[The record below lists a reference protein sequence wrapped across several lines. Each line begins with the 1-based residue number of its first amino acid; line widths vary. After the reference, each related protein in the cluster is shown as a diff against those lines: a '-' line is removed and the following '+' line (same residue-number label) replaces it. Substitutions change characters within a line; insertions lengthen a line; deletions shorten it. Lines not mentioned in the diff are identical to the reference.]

1 MERRMLEA
9 ARKGD
14 VHELE
19 DLISSNELI
28 LEEMD
33 LEGAGH
39 TPLHVAC
46 VAGHLDFVRELLK
59 RTPKLAEKV
68 NTDGFSPLH
77 IAAARGDVKI
87 ARELLTVG
95 PHLCSVKGR
104 ERRIPL
110 HYAAANGKVDVM
122 KVLLT
127 ASPESVEETTAREET
142 MLHLAVKNNRFDVV
156 VVLVDHLKQY
166 KKKQV
171 INWKDHKGNTTL
183 HLAAGKNFEAIRDRR
198 GERREHDSGSTPLDV
213 STPSQREAGDREI
226 RELLVRAGA
235 KHGRGRSNSPASSP
249 VPDDNDFDGANSHQA
264 AGEEPVK
271 DAPQSSPRSQL
282 KNSNEE
288 KESFGDIRNAL
299 LVVAALIASATY
311 QSVLQPPK
319 IIEVA
324 NNSSNNPNSI
334 DRSNNP
340 NSITE
345 VAHNRSNNPNPNN
358 SMTEDP
364 SQKSMTE
371 YYGAGLVYALFLGGN
386 TLGFVVSVQMIICLT
401 KDIQGRD
408 GIRLLP
414 LKLPLRLSLV
424 AMVLTY
430 FCFTLSLLFSKMGG
444 KSPSKKALRLLPL
457 MISFVLLLMQQWLA
471 IATDFFLE
479 WLVGLPLLGD
489 IYKLDMY
496 RLDEGSKNKDLENK
510 DKSCGCK

>member
-9 ARKGD
+9 ARKGN

-59 RTPKLAEKV
+59 RMPKLAEKV

-77 IAAARGDVKI
+77 IAAARGDVEI
-87 ARELLTVG
+87 VRELLTVG

-122 KVLLT
+122 KVLLA

-142 MLHLAVKNNRFDVV
+142 MLHLAVKNNRFDAV
-156 VVLVDHLKQY
+156 VVLVDHLKQH
-166 KKKQV
+166 KKEQV
-171 INWKDHKGNTTL
+171 INWKDHKGNTAL
-183 HLAAGKNFEAIRDRR
+183 HLAAAGKNFEVVNFLLFK
-198 GERREHDSGSTPLDV
+198 HDVEFEVVEVNAVNNSGLTPLDV
-213 STPSQREAGDREI
+213 STPSRREAGDREI
-226 RELLVRAGA
+226 REILVRAGA
-235 KHGRGRSNSPASSP
+235 EHGRGRSNLPASSP
-249 VPDDNDFDGANSHQA
+249 VPDDNNFDGANSHQA

-324 NNSSNNPNSI
+324 HNN
-334 DRSNNP
+334 
-340 NSITE
+340 
-345 VAHNRSNNPNPNN
+345 H
-358 SMTEDP
+358 

-408 GIRLLP
+408 GTRLLP

-457 MISFVLLLMQQWLA
+457 MISFVLLLMQRWLA

-496 RLDEGSKNKDLENK
+496 RLDEGPKNKDLENK

>member
-9 ARKGD
+9 ARKGN

-77 IAAARGDVKI
+77 IAAARGDVEI
-87 ARELLTVG
+87 ARELLTMG

-110 HYAAANGKVDVM
+110 HYAAMNGKVDVM
-122 KVLLT
+122 KVLLA

-142 MLHLAVKNNRFDVV
+142 MLHLAVKNNRFNVV
-156 VVLVDHLKQY
+156 VVLVDHLKQH
-166 KKKQV
+166 KKEQV
-171 INWKDHKGNTTL
+171 INWKDHKGNTAL
-183 HLAAGKNFEAIRDRR
+183 HLAAAGKNFEVVNFLLCKHAV
-198 GERREHDSGSTPLDV
+198 ESEVVEVNAMNDSGSTPLDV
-213 STPSQREAGDREI
+213 STPSRREAGDREI
-226 RELLVRAGA
+226 KEILVRAGA

-249 VPDDNDFDGANSHQA
+249 VPDDNDFDGANSHRA

-271 DAPQSSPRSQL
+271 DAQQSSPRSQL
-282 KNSNEE
+282 KNSNAK

-299 LVVAALIASATY
+299 LVVAALIASTTY

-324 NNSSNNPNSI
+324 HNKSSNTNSI
-334 DRSNNP
+334 K
-340 NSITE
+340 E
-345 VAHNRSNNPNPNN
+345 VAHNKSNNPNPSN
-358 SMTEDP
+358 STTEDL
-364 SQKSMTE
+364 SHKSMTE

-401 KDIQGRD
+401 KDIQDRD
-408 GIRLLP
+408 NTRLLKLP
-414 LKLPLRLSLV
+414 LKLPLRLSLG

-430 FCFTLSLLFSKMGG
+430 FCFTLSLLFSTMGG

-471 IATDFFLE
+471 VATNFFLE
-479 WLVGLPLLGD
+479 WLIGLPLLGD
-489 IYKLDMY
+489 MYKLDVD
-496 RLDEGSKNKDLENK
+496 RPDEGSKNKDLRE
-510 DKSCGCK
+510 

>member
-9 ARKGD
+9 ARKGN

-59 RTPKLAEKV
+59 RMPKLAEKV

-77 IAAARGDVKI
+77 IAAARGDVEI
-87 ARELLTVG
+87 VRELLTVG

-122 KVLLT
+122 KVLLA

-156 VVLVDHLKQY
+156 VVLVDHLKQH
-166 KKKQV
+166 KKEQV
-171 INWKDHKGNTTL
+171 INWKDHKGNTAL
-183 HLAAGKNFEAIRDRR
+183 HLAAAGKNFEVVNFLFCKHAV
-198 GERREHDSGSTPLDV
+198 EFEVVEVNAVNNSGLTPLDV
-213 STPSQREAGDREI
+213 STPSRREAGDREI
-226 RELLVRAGA
+226 REILVRAGA
-235 KHGRGRSNSPASSP
+235 EHGRGRSNLPASSP
-249 VPDDNDFDGANSHQA
+249 VPDDNDFDGANSHEV

-271 DAPQSSPRSQL
+271 DTPQSSPRLPL
-282 KNSNEE
+282 KNSNVGN
-288 KESFGDIRNAL
+288 ESYGDIRNAL
-299 LVVAALIASATY
+299 LVVAVLIASATY

-319 IIEVA
+319 IIEVDHHL
-324 NNSSNNPNSI
+324 SNN
-334 DRSNNP
+334 
-340 NSITE
+340 T
-345 VAHNRSNNPNPNN
+345 
-358 SMTEDP
+358 
-364 SQKSMTE
+364 SMTE
-371 YYGAGLVYALFLGGN
+371 YYGAGLVYGLFLGGN
-386 TLGFVVSVQMIICLT
+386 TLGFMVSVQMIICLT
-401 KDIQGRD
+401 RDIHHRID
-408 GIRLLP
+408 LP
-414 LKLPLRLSLV
+414 IKLPLRLSLV

-430 FCFTLSLLFSKMGG
+430 FCFTLSLLLSKIGK

-457 MISFVLLLMQQWLA
+457 MISFVLLLIQRWLA
-471 IATDFFLE
+471 DLIDFSLE
-479 WLVGLPLLGD
+479 RLVGLLLGD
-489 IYKLDMY
+489 MY
-496 RLDEGSKNKDLENK
+496 RPYEDSKKK
-510 DKSCGCK
+510 DKSHGCK

>member
-1 MERRMLEA
+1 MLEA
-9 ARKGD
+9 ARKGNI
-14 VHELE
+14 HELD

-46 VAGHLDFVRELLK
+46 VAGHLDFIRELLK
-59 RTPKLAEKV
+59 HMPKLVEKV
-68 NTDGFSPLH
+68 NADGFSPLH
-77 IAAARGDVKI
+77 IVAARGDAEI

-104 ERRIPL
+104 ERRVPL

-122 KVLLT
+122 KVLLA

-142 MLHLAVKNNRFDVV
+142 TLHLAVKNNRFEAV
-156 VVLVDHLKQY
+156 VVLVDHLKQH
-166 KKKQV
+166 KKEQV

-183 HLAAGKNFEAIRDRR
+183 HLAAAGKNFEVVNFLLCKHAM
-198 GERREHDSGSTPLDV
+198 ESEVVEVNAVNDSGLTPLDV
-213 STPSQREAGDREI
+213 STPSRREAGDREI
-226 RELLVRAGA
+226 REILIRAGA
-235 KHGRGRSNSPASSP
+235 KHGRGRSNSPTSSP
-249 VPDDNDFDGANSHQA
+249 IPEDNNDIDGSNSHQA

-271 DAPQSSPRSQL
+271 DAAQSLPCSQS
-282 KNSNEE
+282 KNSKAE

-319 IIEVA
+319 IIEVD
-324 NNSSNNPNSI
+324 NDESK
-334 DRSNNP
+334 
-340 NSITE
+340 
-345 VAHNRSNNPNPNN
+345 
-358 SMTEDP
+358 DP
-364 SQKSMTE
+364 PLHKSMTE
-371 YYGAGLVYALFLGGN
+371 YYGSGLVYTLFLGGN

-401 KDIQGRD
+401 RFIPNHAR
-408 GIRLLP
+408 LP

-430 FCFTLSLLFSKMGG
+430 FCFTLSLLLKTMGK
-444 KSPSKKALRLLPL
+444 KSPAHKALRMTPL

-471 IATDFFLE
+471 RAIDYFLE
-479 WLVGLPLLGD
+479 RLVGLHLLG
-489 IYKLDMY
+489 DMY
-496 RLDEGSKNKDLENK
+496 RLEDKDSENKDLEK
-510 DKSCGCK
+510 KGKSKGCQ